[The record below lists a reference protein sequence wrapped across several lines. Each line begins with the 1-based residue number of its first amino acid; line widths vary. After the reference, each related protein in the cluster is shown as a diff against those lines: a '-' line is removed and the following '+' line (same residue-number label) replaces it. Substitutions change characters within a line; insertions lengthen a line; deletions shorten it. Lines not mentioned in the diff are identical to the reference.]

1 MENSS
6 MEHSPVKIAGEVLR
20 SLREAAGLTQAELAE
35 QAYCSQSLISGLER
49 GTKTTSK
56 KTIGLMDDAVG
67 AKGLIVKI
75 WPVTESGWQSPETLA
90 DIEAKATVI
99 NDWDDRLVPG
109 LLQTPDYA
117 GAVMRA
123 GLPRATDEEIATAV
137 KTRMDRQSVFTK
149 ANPPLGW
156 FVLGQS
162 VLYRPFG
169 GREVMRDQ
177 LIRIEEA
184 ASQPHFTI
192 QVMRF
197 SSVQHPGSKGP
208 LRVMEFTDNSP
219 TWYTEGSASGR
230 MTDTKDEVAS
240 AMADFNLI
248 RACALSPGDSVKLVR
263 KVRNARY
270 E

>member
-35 QAYCSQSLISGLER
+35 KAYCSQSLISGLER

-56 KTIGLMDDAVG
+56 KTIVLIDDAVA

-99 NDWDDRLVPG
+99 NDWDERLVPG

-117 GAVMRA
+117 RAVMRA
-123 GLPRATDEEIATAV
+123 GLPRANDDEIADAM
-137 KTRMDRQSVFTK
+137 KTRIDRQSVFAK

-169 GREVMRDQ
+169 GRDVMRDQ

-184 ASQPHFTI
+184 ASQPRFTI
-192 QVMRF
+192 QVMRL
-197 SSVQHPGSKGP
+197 SSIEHPGSRGP
-208 LRVMEFTDNSP
+208 LRVMEFSDNSP
-219 TWYTEGSASGR
+219 IWYTEGSSSGR
-230 MTDTKDEVAS
+230 MTEVKDEVAS

-248 RACALSPGDSVKLVR
+248 RASALSPAESIKLVR
-263 KVRNARY
+263 KVRKARY